1 MCPTVHISCEPMGGW
16 GSRKRQRVR
25 KNDTSAE
32 VPSQDDGGQRK
43 IRAKMTAEAR
53 GGMTKMTVVTRR
65 PEEDNGGRRGRQ
77 RKMRGGTAD
86 GPSET
91 TDKSSHES
99 AHLGPDLH
107 SGSGSKSF
115 VYTHVMSWYKQ
126 KNPILFC
133 QKADYHFATR
143 CDPGLSHERGAFRR

>member
-1 MCPTVHISCEPMGGW
+1 MCPTVHLSCEPMGGR

-25 KNDTSAE
+25 KNDMSAE
-32 VPSQDDGGQRK
+32 VPSQDDGGQWK
-43 IRAKMTAEAR
+43 IRAKMTAEVR

-65 PEEDNGGRRGRQ
+65 PKEDNGGRRGDDGRCEAGQ
-77 RKMRGGTAD
+77 RTGQVRRWKWQG
-86 GPSET
+86 ET

-107 SGSGSKSF
+107 SGLGSKSF

-126 KNPILFC
+126 KNLSYSLKKWTIIL
-133 QKADYHFATR
+133 QPAVI
-143 CDPGLSHERGAFRR
+143 